1 MKKVLLAFLVPVLLL
16 LNGQAR
22 AATFAEKNL
31 TQLVTEAEQ
40 IFVGTVSA
48 LQSRKLPSGAIVTDV
63 RLSDLQLIKGSNQG
77 ADIVLLVLG
86 GEVDGLRLEI
96 PGLPQ
101 FQPGVRYLVFSLGNG
116 KDMFPV
122 VGGPGGL
129 FQIQSGA
136 AAGSS
141 IVLSASGM
149 PLAPGI
155 RAEVLAGTSQ
165 PAQDTPQSPLTLEQF
180 LAAVKARLGP
190 Q

>member
-1 MKKVLLAFLVPVLLL
+1 MKKALLALLILLL
-16 LNGQAR
+16 PLLSGQTV

-31 TQLVTEAEQ
+31 TQLVAEAEQ

-48 LQSRKLPSGAIVTDV
+48 LQSRKLASGAIVTDV
-63 RLSDLQLIKGSNQG
+63 KFSDLQLLKGSSQG

-101 FQPGVRYLVFSLGNG
+101 FQPGVRYLVFSRGNG

-129 FQIQSGA
+129 FQIQPGA
-136 AAGSS
+136 ATGSS
-141 IVLSASGM
+141 IVLGSSGT

-155 RAEVLAGTSQ
+155 TAEVLG
-165 PAQDTPQSPLTLEQF
+165 DTAQSPVTLEQF
-180 LAAVKARLGP
+180 LGAVRARLGAQQAP
-190 Q
+190 P